1 MVPITK
7 QQGTPY
13 ESLEIADEKGWL
25 LVGDV
30 LFISGPFLLKT
41 WPSSCEDSLR
51 D

>member
-13 ESLEIADEKGWL
+13 ESLEIADEKGRL

-30 LFISGPFLLKT
+30 LFISGPSPENLALI
-41 WPSSCEDSLR
+41 L
-51 D
+51 